1 MTERFDCT
9 TEPARSEGLAA
20 AQEAVAAQQCIVLP
34 TDTVY
39 GIGADAF
46 SPQAVATLLA
56 AKGRG
61 RNMPPPVLIP
71 RVGTMD
77 GLAMD
82 IPEDARLLAN
92 FFWPGPL
99 TLILRSQP
107 SLTWDLGETRGTV
120 ALRIPDDDLAR
131 DLLDAT
137 GPLAVSSA
145 NRSGMPAATTAAEA
159 EAMLAESV
167 AVYLDGGPRPLPVPE
182 AAEAADATGDP
193 AVVPALP
200 STIVDCTGDVLRV
213 VRQGA
218 LPLADL
224 REHVPSLLGFG
235 EEAPDAAAADQPA
248 ADTDEPDFD
257 ADAGAAADKDPLHSG
272 VELKEDQD
280 AAATGAGEPDGTGR
294 APADDRP
301 PASA

>member
-1 MTERFDCT
+1 MDPVTERFDCS

-20 AQEAVAAQQCIVLP
+20 AQEAIASKQCIVLP

-61 RNMPPPVLIP
+61 RTMPPPVLIP
-71 RVGTMD
+71 RVGTLD
-77 GLAMD
+77 GLATD

-145 NRSGMPAATTAAEA
+145 NRSGQPAATTAAEA

-167 AVYLDGGPRPLPVPE
+167 AVYLDGGPRPAVDPDEV
-182 AAEAADATGDP
+182 DAPDD
-193 AVVPALP
+193 AVVPGLA

-218 LPLADL
+218 LPLEEL
-224 REHVPSLLGFG
+224 RRHVPSLLGFG
-235 EEAPDAAAADQPA
+235 EEGPDATNVQA
-248 ADTDEPDFD
+248 EPE
-257 ADAGAAADKDPLHSG
+257 GSG
-272 VELKEDQD
+272 VELKDD
-280 AAATGAGEPDGTGR
+280 AEHDPAG
-294 APADDRP
+294 
-301 PASA
+301 